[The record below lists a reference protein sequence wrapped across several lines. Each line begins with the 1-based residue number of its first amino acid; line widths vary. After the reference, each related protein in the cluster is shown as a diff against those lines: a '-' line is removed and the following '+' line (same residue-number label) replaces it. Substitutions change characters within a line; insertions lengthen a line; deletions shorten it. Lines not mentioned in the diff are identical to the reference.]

1 MSASSASS
9 PLLDNANAN
18 ANGNGQHTAV
28 DSDHEH
34 SDSGRSGSLLRRS
47 WQAVLSP
54 FSPSAL
60 ASLPRVRRP
69 ARYFRAD
76 NIPETEETEGGER
89 PTVRDYHAINTV
101 PPQVRVPKKV
111 PTSVKVE
118 GKVWFANER
127 TWIAW
132 LNQAMILAALS
143 VALFNASK
151 KDEIAKSF
159 AYVYALIS
167 VCTLVRISTN
177 TSLLLPLPSIT
188 VLLADRRQSSSRYTD
203 TLSISTA

>member
-1 MSASSASS
+1 MPITNLPSMSKTAIWTERWKIRVYRRFPSANHTPSLAVVTLLCQLTNVQQEQQQQQPAGSQQASNKEPDQTSEPFFHFPHHPPATMSASSASS
-9 PLLDNANAN
+9 PLLDNANV
-18 ANGNGQHTAV
+18 NGQHTAV

-69 ARYFRAD
+69 ARYLRAD
-76 NIPETEETEGGER
+76 NIPETETTEEGER

-101 PPQVRVPKKV
+101 PPQVRIPKKV

-127 TWIAW
+127 
-132 LNQAMILAALS
+132 S
-143 VALFNASK
+143 
-151 KDEIAKSF
+151 E
-159 AYVYALIS
+159 
-167 VCTLVRISTN
+167 
-177 TSLLLPLPSIT
+177 
-188 VLLADRRQSSSRYTD
+188 
-203 TLSISTA
+203 